1 MCCLSFF
8 HSKSSPTEGYAAAEG
23 TQHNLGKMNQEVQ
36 EFRAILSYIGSF
48 EASLGYHDL
57 AQTKDKQNTGLTLM
71 CIGCVWALQQQS
83 KHTAN
88 SMSGCPVGAYRVE
101 AWVSD

>member
-8 HSKSSPTEGYAAAEG
+8 HSKSSPIEGYAAAEG
-23 TQHNLGKMNQEVQ
+23 TQHNLGKMDQEAQ

-57 AQTKDKQNTGLTLM
+57 AQTKDKQNTGLTLVYWV
-71 CIGCVWALQQQS
+71 CLNIT
-83 KHTAN
+83 TAVQIPCQ
-88 SMSGCPVGAYRVE
+88 GVLWEPTG
-101 AWVSD
+101 